1 VTGAAMEGAGMEFD
15 IEGRIDACSL
25 PNLIYTA
32 CATRET
38 GVLRLRRG
46 DTEKSVY
53 IKQGNIVFAASNDR
67 DDRLGQLLLRA
78 GKVDLES
85 LTSATE
91 RSIHDGKRL
100 GTVLVENGWLQPADL
115 VWGVIAQ
122 VEEILFS
129 VFEWTS
135 GSYQLRLGELP
146 TKEVITLNVNS
157 ADILMRG
164 IRRID
169 SWYRIQEAIGTL
181 DSVFQQAPGVGLS
194 AFRIT
199 LSEDELS
206 LLSSLERPSTLRE
219 ICRFSPIHDFEVG
232 RILWGFLVTGLI
244 VRSNP

>member
-1 VTGAAMEGAGMEFD
+1 MTAEGAEGSEMEFD

-38 GVLRLRRG
+38 GVLRLHRG
-46 DTEKSVY
+46 ESEKSVY
-53 IKQGNIVFAASNDR
+53 IKDGNIVFAGSNDR
-67 DDRLGQLLLRA
+67 DDRLGQVLLRT

-100 GTVLVENGWLQPADL
+100 GTVLVENGWLQAQDL

-135 GSYQLRLGELP
+135 GSYQLKLGDLP

-164 IRRID
+164 IRRIH
-169 SWYRIQEAIGTL
+169 SWYRIQEAIGSL
-181 DSVFQQAPGVGLS
+181 DAVFHQAPGVALS
-194 AFRIT
+194 AFKIT

-206 LLSSLERPSTLRE
+206 LLASLERPSSLRE
-219 ICRFSPIHDFEVG
+219 ICHFSPIPDFEVG
-232 RILWGFLVTGLI
+232 RVLWGFLVTGQI
-244 VRSNP
+244 VRANP